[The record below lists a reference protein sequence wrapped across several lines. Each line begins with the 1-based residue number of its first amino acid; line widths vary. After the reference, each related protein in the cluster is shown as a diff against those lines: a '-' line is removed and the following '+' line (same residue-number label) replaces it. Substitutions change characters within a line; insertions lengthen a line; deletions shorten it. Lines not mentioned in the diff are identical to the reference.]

1 MKAWNNLLLE
11 LEKRFG
17 ANTIRQWLYP
27 LKIIKFD
34 ACNLYL
40 EAENFFQAQWFEE
53 HIRPIIKNNFYN
65 ENYRPIKVH
74 LMIANIAKNEKIKEE
89 KNRLTIQSDSID
101 TYSTF
106 PFYIVTEKNLSTV
119 QILKES
125 ISGINSF
132 NPIYIYGPKNSGK
145 THLLQASAHKLKE
158 MKKNVLFI
166 SASTFTSHVIE
177 AIRTAQM
184 QTFRQA
190 YRNLDAL
197 IIDDIHL
204 LAKKFATQEEFFHT
218 FNSLH
223 MSGRTI
229 IVSSNQAQNSL
240 IAIEKR
246 LISRF
251 EWGISLA
258 IDKLL
263 DLKLVLQNQLT
274 LLKMS
279 LSKEIEKYLLDT
291 FKNIFSL
298 KKAIKTL
305 AFNESTAFSD
315 LDKVKSY
322 LTHLVKEENEI
333 KITPERIITAV
344 SSFYGITSTD
354 ILGKSQTKE
363 CTFPRQF
370 CMYLCREILKMPYMR
385 IGSFFKR
392 DHSTVMTSVNSIKN
406 LVTSQNKDA
415 CVALAEIS
423 RNLDSV

>member
-74 LMIANIAKNEKIKEE
+74 LMIANIAKKEKIKEE

-166 SASTFTSHVIE
+166 
-177 AIRTAQM
+177 
-184 QTFRQA
+184 
-190 YRNLDAL
+190 
-197 IIDDIHL
+197 
-204 LAKKFATQEEFFHT
+204 
-218 FNSLH
+218 
-223 MSGRTI
+223 
-229 IVSSNQAQNSL
+229 
-240 IAIEKR
+240 
-246 LISRF
+246 
-251 EWGISLA
+251 
-258 IDKLL
+258 
-263 DLKLVLQNQLT
+263 
-274 LLKMS
+274 
-279 LSKEIEKYLLDT
+279 
-291 FKNIFSL
+291 
-298 KKAIKTL
+298 
-305 AFNESTAFSD
+305 
-315 LDKVKSY
+315 
-322 LTHLVKEENEI
+322 
-333 KITPERIITAV
+333 
-344 SSFYGITSTD
+344 
-354 ILGKSQTKE
+354 
-363 CTFPRQF
+363 
-370 CMYLCREILKMPYMR
+370 
-385 IGSFFKR
+385 
-392 DHSTVMTSVNSIKN
+392 
-406 LVTSQNKDA
+406 
-415 CVALAEIS
+415 
-423 RNLDSV
+423 